1 MNEMPGTNGTDETAI
16 AGLLR
21 ATGKRT
27 MPDAQA
33 TADVRAAVEAE
44 WRATVAGRRR
54 SRAWTGWAAAAGI
67 AAAAVA
73 VWIARP
79 LLQPERTVVATLER
93 SIGDVQQNRGDGRWV
108 PLAAD
113 GVLVSGTTL
122 RTATGSGAALKLHN
136 GLELRLDART
146 ELALDDPGR
155 ARLGRGGVYV
165 DSGPAG
171 EQQNVDFVL
180 GTPEGTVQHLGTQY
194 QARLADHSLS
204 VGVREGR
211 VRVATSHGDVI
222 GDAGERL
229 SVTGTDVSRSALPST
244 DPSWSWIAGVTPP
257 FSIEGR
263 SVEDFLIWAA
273 RETGRTI
280 LYTSPAAA
288 RQARSVV
295 LSGTVE
301 GLTPD
306 EAVEAVL
313 TTTSL
318 RPDIGA
324 ERIRIESAAH

>member
-1 MNEMPGTNGTDETAI
+1 MNQQSGPNGTDETAI
-16 AGLLR
+16 AQLLR
-21 ATGKRT
+21 AAGKRPV
-27 MPDAQA
+27 PDAQS

-44 WRATVAGRRR
+44 WRTTVADRRG
-54 SRAWTGWAAAAGI
+54 SRAWTGWAMAAGV

-79 LLQPERTVVATLER
+79 LLQQEPTVVASLER

-108 PLAAD
+108 PLAAG
-113 GVLVSGTTL
+113 GVLESGTTL
-122 RTATGSGAALKLHN
+122 RTAAGSGAALRLKS
-136 GLELRLDART
+136 GLDLRLDART
-146 ELALDDPGR
+146 ELALDDADR
-155 ARLGRGGVYV
+155 ATLGRGAVYV

-171 EQQNVDFVL
+171 GQQSVDFVL

-194 QARLADHSLS
+194 QARLVDHSLS

-211 VRVATSHGDVI
+211 VRVATSHGDVV

-229 SVTGTDVSRSALPST
+229 AVTSTGISRSALPST
-244 DPSWSWIAGVTPP
+244 DPSWSWIAGLTPP

-273 RETGRTI
+273 RETGRTVV
-280 LYTSPAAA
+280 YTSPAAA

-306 EAVEAVL
+306 EAVRAVL

-324 ERIRIESAAH
+324 EHIRVGSAAR